1 MDSQAAIQILTN
13 VREVTH
19 QRVAEVLISVR
30 KLLLRDWTVSITHV
44 FREGHKVVDFLAN
57 IGCKFP
63 LGTHVISCS
72 EPGFNHI
79 CCMTLWG

>member
-1 MDSQAAIQILTN
+1 M
-13 VREVTH
+13 
-19 QRVAEVLISVR
+19 
-30 KLLLRDWTVSITHV
+30 
-44 FREGHKVVDFLAN
+44 DFLAN
-57 IGCKFP
+57 IGYKFP